1 MLSLNV
7 ALLRYLRHV
16 EDRRLLYFRLLTRV
30 EV

>member
-16 EDRRLLYFRLLTRV
+16 EDRRLLYFSAFDSC
-30 EV
+30 